1 MTTHKPFNWRLF
13 FILWVAAILGV
24 IAIFPYSLTL
34 QSAALAKASLPL
46 PLSILIPLQIMQNA
60 VLFGLAALAGLFFAN
75 RTGFGLPILE
85 AWLKGEPVGQ
95 RIRSILL
102 PSIILGVLG
111 TLVVLALEFF
121 VFQPALRAQ
130 FSAAANQLNLQTG
143 QPPAWQGLLASFYG
157 GIDEE
162 ILLRLL
168 VLTFLAWLGKFISRT
183 QDGRPSALVFWVAN
197 LLAAVLFGLGHLPT
211 TAALIPL
218 TPLVILRA
226 VVLNGLLGIA
236 FGYLYWKRGLEA
248 AMLSHFSADLVLH
261 VLLAL

>member
-13 FILWVAAILGV
+13 FVLWGASILGV
-24 IAIFPYSLTL
+24 IAIIPYSLTL
-34 QSAALAKASLPL
+34 QSAALEKVSLPL
-46 PLSILIPLQIMQNA
+46 PLSILISLQILQNA
-60 VLFGLAALAGLFFAN
+60 ILFGLATLAGLFFAN
-75 RTGFGLPILE
+75 RAGLGLPILE
-85 AWLKGEPVGQ
+85 AGLGGQ
-95 RIRSILL
+95 RVGKRIKSILL
-102 PSIILGVLG
+102 PSVALGVLG
-111 TLVVLALEFF
+111 TLVVLALEFY
-121 VFQPALRAQ
+121 VFQPALRAE
-130 FSAAANQLNLQTG
+130 FNAAANQLNLRTG

-168 VLTFLAWLGKFISRT
+168 VLTFLAWVGKFISHAE
-183 QDGRPSALVFWVAN
+183 DGRPSTAVFWVAN
-197 LLAAVLFGLGHLPT
+197 LLAAVLFGLGHLPAT
-211 TAALIPL
+211 SALIPL

-226 VVLNGLLGIA
+226 VVLNGLLGIV